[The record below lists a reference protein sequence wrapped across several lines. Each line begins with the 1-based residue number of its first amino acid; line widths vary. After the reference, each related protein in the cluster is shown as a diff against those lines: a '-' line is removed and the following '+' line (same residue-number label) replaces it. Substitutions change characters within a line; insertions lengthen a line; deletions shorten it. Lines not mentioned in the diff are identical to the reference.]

1 MKRKQPSAV
10 WAAFGSLKSVVVA
23 MTLISGTVNLL
34 ALTGSFYMLQVY
46 DRVLA
51 SKSVETLVALSVL
64 ALGLYLFQGALEIMR
79 SQILVRL
86 GARLDDGLIESAHRA
101 SLKLSLL
108 GRKGSE
114 AQQPLRDVETIR
126 GFLSGQGPLAI
137 IDMPWMP
144 LFLGFIFV
152 LHPVLGLIT
161 TAGAVVLV
169 GITLL
174 TEYKAREPSLAL
186 VHAAS
191 KRHTLLDATTRN
203 AEVLR
208 AMGFGH
214 RAMRRFAQA
223 NSEHL
228 AMQQSL
234 VDMTSGF
241 SSASRVIRMVLQSAL
256 LGAGAYLTIKGE
268 MSAGAIIAS
277 SIASSRAYAPIE
289 LAIANWKGFIA
300 ARQSATRLE
309 AALEGLPKTSD
320 HLELPPPV
328 SKLSV
333 DTITVAVPGTP
344 RAVVQGVS
352 FELNAGEALA
362 VIGQSAAGKS
372 SLARALVG
380 VWDISRGAIR
390 LDGASLDNWPED
402 RLGRHIGYL
411 PQDVELFDGTVT
423 ENISRFDDAPD
434 SMAVI
439 AAARNAGVHE
449 LILRLPDGYET
460 KLGERGQ
467 ALSAGQRQRIA
478 LARALYGDPFLVVL
492 DEPNSNLDSDG
503 EEALAQAIKGIRDR
517 KGIAVVVAH
526 RAGILAAV
534 DKVAVM
540 GNGQLTAF
548 GPRDEVLRKAVRPPP
563 AAVTPLQRN
572 QQPA

>member
-1 MKRKQPSAV
+1 
-10 WAAFGSLKSVVVA
+10 
-23 MTLISGTVNLL
+23 MTVISGTANLL

-46 DRVLA
+46 DRVLS
-51 SKSVETLVALSVL
+51 SKSIPTLVALSVL
-64 ALGLYLFQGALEIMR
+64 ALGLYMFQGALEIVR

-86 GARLDDGLIESAHRA
+86 GGRLDDGLVEQAHSA

-108 GRKGSE
+108 GRKGTD

-144 LFLGFIFV
+144 MFLVFIFL
-152 LHPVLGLIT
+152 LHPVLGWIT
-161 TAGAVVLV
+161 TGGALVL
-169 GITLL
+169 ICLTLL
-174 TEYKAREPSLAL
+174 TEYKAKEPSLAL
-186 VHAAS
+186 VQSAS
-191 KRHTLLDATTRN
+191 RRQTLLEATTRN

-214 RAMRRFAQA
+214 RAMKRFTAA

-228 AMQQSL
+228 AKQQSL
-234 VDMTSGF
+234 SDLTTGF
-241 SSASRVIRMVLQSAL
+241 SSASRVIRMILQSAL
-256 LGAGAYLTIKGE
+256 LGVGAYLTIKGE
-268 MSAGAIIAS
+268 MSAGSIIAS
-277 SIASSRAYAPIE
+277 SIASSRCYAPIE

-300 ARQSATRLE
+300 ARQSAARLE
-309 AALEGLPKTSD
+309 AALDGLAKDGDP
-320 HLELPPPV
+320 LELPAPAA
-328 SKLSV
+328 KLTV
-333 DTITVAVPGTP
+333 DGIAVAVPGTQ
-344 RAVVQGVS
+344 RAVVQSVT

-380 VWDISRGAIR
+380 VWDVGRGSIR
-390 LDGASLDNWPED
+390 LDGATLDSWSNEQ
-402 RLGRHIGYL
+402 LGQHIGYL
-411 PQDVELFDGTVT
+411 PQDVELFDGTIT
-423 ENISRFDDAPD
+423 ENISRFDEAPN

-439 AAARNAGVHE
+439 TAARDAGVHE

-478 LARALYGDPFLVVL
+478 LARALYGNPFLVVL

-503 EEALAQAIKGIRDR
+503 EEALAQAIKSIRDR
-517 KGIAVVVAH
+517 KGIAIVIAH
-526 RAGILAAV
+526 RPGILASV

-548 GPRDEVLRKAVRPPP
+548 GPRDEVLKKAVRQPPT
-563 AAVTPLQRN
+563 AVTALQPRAP
-572 QQPA
+572 QQQQQQKPA